1 MLYVIITLVILT
13 ASFFPQFWVRYT
25 MRKHGSH
32 LDELPGTGGELA
44 KHLIDRYQLAGT
56 NVEKTN
62 EGQDH
67 YDPVSN
73 TVRLS
78 PSNYDNKSLTA
89 VAVAAHEV
97 GHAIQFGRKET
108 ISQLRGRYIPL
119 SIQFKKIGAVML
131 LAMPIA
137 VLILKAPIA
146 IGIFIGISL
155 LFQLIG
161 VLMYLIVL
169 PEEWDASF
177 NKALPILI
185 EGEYLPDHQLSAV
198 SKVLKAAALTYFSSA
213 LAEAL
218 NIGRWVIVLLRR

>member
-1 MLYVIITLVILT
+1 MLYVIITLIVLG
-13 ASFFPQFWVRYT
+13 ASFFPQFWVRHT
-25 MRKHGSH
+25 MRKYGGH

-44 KHLIDRYQLAGT
+44 KHLIERYELNGT
-56 NVEKTN
+56 KLEKTN

-67 YDPVSN
+67 YDPISN

-97 GHAIQFGRKET
+97 GHAIQFFRKET
-108 ISQLRGRYIPL
+108 ISQLRGKYIPL
-119 SIQFKKIGAVML
+119 SLKFKKIGAVML

-137 VLILKAPIA
+137 VLVLKAPAA
-146 IGIFIGISL
+146 IGIFIGVSL
-155 LFQLIG
+155 IFQLIG
-161 VLMYLIVL
+161 VMMYLIVL

-177 NKALPILI
+177 NKALPLLV
-185 EGEYLPDHQLSAV
+185 EGEYLPDHQLVAV
-198 SKVLKAAALTYFSSA
+198 SKVLKAAALTYFASA

-218 NIGRWVIVLLRR
+218 NIGRWVLVLLRR